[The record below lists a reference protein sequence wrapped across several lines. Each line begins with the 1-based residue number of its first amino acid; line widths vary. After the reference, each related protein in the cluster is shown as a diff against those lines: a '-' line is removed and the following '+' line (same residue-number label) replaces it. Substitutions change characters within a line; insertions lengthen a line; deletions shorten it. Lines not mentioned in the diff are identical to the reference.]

1 MHVVKDLPY
10 IDHLWD
16 VESINARIEEL
27 QALINYGSNYSN
39 DAVWTIQILEAR
51 RARLS
56 EE

>member
-1 MHVVKDLPY
+1 MHVIKDLLY

-39 DAVWTIQILEAR
+39 DAARMIQILEAR